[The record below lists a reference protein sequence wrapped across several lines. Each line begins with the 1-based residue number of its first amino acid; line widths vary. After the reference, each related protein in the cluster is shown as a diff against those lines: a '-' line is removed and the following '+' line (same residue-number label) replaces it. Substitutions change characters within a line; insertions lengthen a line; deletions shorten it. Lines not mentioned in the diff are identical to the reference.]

1 MYCNINETSNSS
13 FQEDE
18 NSNGIFEIGS
28 QELSGWPVSEAPVP
42 STPTQSSNSKKV
54 SQRIQYQCMHCQ
66 CTSSTKWCRLT
77 SPDGMRDRVLCSKC
91 KKYWKQHG
99 EHRPLDGDKKC
110 TNCETTSSYQ
120 WITTDK
126 NELLCNTCGKYWE
139 QNGQHLSRICTR
151 CKTTATLEWRR
162 GSGGILLCRS
172 CKERE
177 VRMSQ
182 KETSSSQQTLKQ
194 GGRKTSRTDSEL
206 SDNSDEGPKKKRTR
220 SDYGLLGRVFNAVI
234 EGVFEFGYTISGKI
248 DGQAYK
254 GVILNASVFQTA
266 NGSSDL
272 SNFNTCST
280 EALLGQKI
288 GHSLSQDNM
297 LNEIITPELLLTS
310 FHSSLSK
317 MEDDSNSQIND
328 DYNSSN
334 GIISTSI
341 CTNTG
346 TPNKE
351 KSNMQKIKNALT
363 QRLAA
368 SSTNIGSVSINNNHQ
383 ANGTL
388 SSNNL
393 QSTPIIHSSQN
404 HLNQHSHHVPL
415 HHNNNN
421 HHHQQPLHHL
431 QYNDSDDNLLQHS
444 NDSDLEPPS
453 SYDSTL
459 PPSLIEPPPPNMNH
473 TQPPVIPIPVSP
485 SSSLFGTN
493 FQMINWSNN
502 NESSDDNPHHLS
514 VEHGYKNG
522 KAPVPRMYG
531 KNKGIKFIQQLS
543 DCDEITS
550 PTSAFMK
557 PVPSPGNL
565 ATTPTSAAAAAE
577 AIKWLLPEP
586 SPSTYKIEHPKS
598 SSTV

>member
-1 MYCNINETSNSS
+1 
-13 FQEDE
+13 
-18 NSNGIFEIGS
+18 
-28 QELSGWPVSEAPVP
+28 
-42 STPTQSSNSKKV
+42 
-54 SQRIQYQCMHCQ
+54 
-66 CTSSTKWCRLT
+66 
-77 SPDGMRDRVLCSKC
+77 
-91 KKYWKQHG
+91 
-99 EHRPLDGDKKC
+99 
-110 TNCETTSSYQ
+110 
-120 WITTDK
+120 
-126 NELLCNTCGKYWE
+126 
-139 QNGQHLSRICTR
+139 
-151 CKTTATLEWRR
+151 
-162 GSGGILLCRS
+162 
-172 CKERE
+172 
-177 VRMSQ
+177 
-182 KETSSSQQTLKQ
+182 
-194 GGRKTSRTDSEL
+194 
-206 SDNSDEGPKKKRTR
+206 
-220 SDYGLLGRVFNAVI
+220 VI

-341 CTNTG
+341 CTNT
-346 TPNKE
+346 
-351 KSNMQKIKNALT
+351 
-363 QRLAA
+363 AA

-404 HLNQHSHHVPL
+404 HINQHSHHVPL
-415 HHNNNN
+415 HHNNN

>member
-1 MYCNINETSNSS
+1 
-13 FQEDE
+13 
-18 NSNGIFEIGS
+18 
-28 QELSGWPVSEAPVP
+28 
-42 STPTQSSNSKKV
+42 
-54 SQRIQYQCMHCQ
+54 
-66 CTSSTKWCRLT
+66 
-77 SPDGMRDRVLCSKC
+77 
-91 KKYWKQHG
+91 
-99 EHRPLDGDKKC
+99 
-110 TNCETTSSYQ
+110 
-120 WITTDK
+120 
-126 NELLCNTCGKYWE
+126 
-139 QNGQHLSRICTR
+139 
-151 CKTTATLEWRR
+151 
-162 GSGGILLCRS
+162 
-172 CKERE
+172 
-177 VRMSQ
+177 MSQ

-194 GGRKTSRTDSEL
+194 SGRKTSRTDSEL
-206 SDNSDEGPKKKRTR
+206 SDSDEGPKKKRTR

-254 GVILNASVFQTA
+254 GVILNASVFQAAA
-266 NGSSDL
+266 NGSGDL

-317 MEDDSNSQIND
+317 MEDDSSSQISD
-328 DYNSSN
+328 DYNTGNGVISN
-334 GIISTSI
+334 SI
-341 CTNTG
+341 CTNAS
-346 TPNKE
+346 TPIKE
-351 KSNMQKIKNALT
+351 KVSNMQRVRNALT
-363 QRLAA
+363 NRLAA
-368 SSTNIGSVSINNNHQ
+368 NSTNIGSVSINPNNHQ

-388 SSNNL
+388 SSNL
-393 QSTPIIHSSQN
+393 QSTPIIHSNQN
-404 HLNQHSHHVPL
+404 HINQLSHHVPL

-421 HHHQQPLHHL
+421 NHHHQQQQHHL
-431 QYNDSDDNLLQHS
+431 QYTDPDDNLLQHS

-459 PPSLIEPPPPNMNH
+459 PPTLIEPPPPNMNH
-473 TQPPVIPIPVSP
+473 TTQAPVIPIPVSP
-485 SSSLFGTN
+485 SSSLFGAN
-493 FQMINWSNN
+493 FQMINWPNQ
-502 NESSDDNPHHLS
+502 ESSDDNHHHHHLS
-514 VEHGYKNG
+514 IEHGYKNG
-522 KAPVPRMYG
+522 KAPVPRMFG
-531 KNKGIKFIQQLS
+531 KDKGIKFIQQLS

-586 SPSTYKIEHPKS
+586 SPSTYKIEHQKS